1 MKDKILLVT
10 GADSFIGPH
19 LIKITPK
26 SIKLESN
33 LNIILL
39 ATGVEWKMLSAN
51 IKLAL
56 FTLLLDKKILYI
68 I

>member
-19 LIKITPK
+19 LIEITPK
-26 SIKLESN
+26 SIKLESS

-39 ATGVEWKMLSAN
+39 AIGLSGRC
-51 IKLAL
+51 
-56 FTLLLDKKILYI
+56 
-68 I
+68 